1 MVKRD
6 SKPFGLYIREQRLA
20 QGLTQEQLG
29 FESDLAMQT
38 ISEIET
44 GKRKITT
51 ETIYKLSNG
60 LDIDITELLLRYMEE
75 LQNKNMMQ
83 KKPLI
88 SSMNNLIHSV
98 LESVSIISRHSN
110 LPYRL
115 DLCSQ
120 NYLAKLMNH
129 N

>member
-75 LQNKNMMQ
+75 LQNKNMM
-83 KKPLI
+83 KKKQGANEEDEL
-88 SSMNNLIHSV
+88 
-98 LESVSIISRHSN
+98 
-110 LPYRL
+110 
-115 DLCSQ
+115 
-120 NYLAKLMNH
+120 
-129 N
+129 